1 MLVDMNTVWFEA
13 VLHGVHTA
21 LHTTEVLE
29 RFRTLIALPIAILRT
44 GFRLAADRAARQF
57 RECCAEYLQNSADL
71 RTVYVC
77 GVIFQDRLLVSF
89 KLKVHL
95 LTET

>member
-29 RFRTLIALPIAILRT
+29 RFRTLIALPIAILRA

-57 RECCAEYLQNSADL
+57 RECCAEYLQNLADL
-71 RTVYVC
+71 RKLLVTRTVYVC
-77 GVIFQDRLLVSF
+77 GVMFQDR
-89 KLKVHL
+89 
-95 LTET
+95 